1 MWLINSA
8 CYGDEGWKE
17 YKQVDAYRTRL
28 YDFLELPP
36 YEENREFY
44 ESAGITES
52 RYKLLENYN
61 FPWTTALLAR
71 PAQGS

>member
-61 FPWTTALLAR
+61 FSLDDGITSETCA
-71 PAQGS
+71 G